1 MSGRQPQASFILEK
15 ALAKKDGGPCWKVA
29 AQQANPRTAPLV
41 PRGAAT
47 RAPRSADAAEGSG
60 ESNRGSK
67 QAPGKPKPPGTAAA
81 KEVVPPKETIDVSK
95 KKPAAKDV
103 VQDKDEGVPRM
114 KAAAKESEGGARKK
128 KTAAKVV
135 APTHATSPDTAVAE
149 VVADMVAFVD
159 NVATAVPSRPP
170 APASVGPR
178 PSSRKSNQVTSR
190 KRCRAVLQGDSD
202 NDDEVP
208 SSEEAEEDNGDAE
221 ASTFTIPTSV
231 VDADTNLMVE
241 GANQCTGLNSDEDPE
256 LCEEPEEDEE
266 EDNTGDDDAWH
277 MDWDIGSLTDEDSDE
292 EMEEL
297 PDSVWLSFAK
307 HTQ

>member
-202 NDDEVP
+202 NDDEVRYVE
-208 SSEEAEEDNGDAE
+208 SLQHK
-221 ASTFTIPTSV
+221 
-231 VDADTNLMVE
+231 DTNWKRDATL
-241 GANQCTGLNSDEDPE
+241 E
-256 LCEEPEEDEE
+256 L
-266 EDNTGDDDAWH
+266 T
-277 MDWDIGSLTDEDSDE
+277 
-292 EMEEL
+292 
-297 PDSVWLSFAK
+297 
-307 HTQ
+307 